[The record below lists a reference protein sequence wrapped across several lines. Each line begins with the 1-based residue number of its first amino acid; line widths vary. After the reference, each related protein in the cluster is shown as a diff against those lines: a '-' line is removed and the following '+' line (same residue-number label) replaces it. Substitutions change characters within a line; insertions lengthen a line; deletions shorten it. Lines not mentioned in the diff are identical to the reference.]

1 VKQVFQNVSTGSSNS
16 TSTPIRAVKSM
27 SLGKLAAI
35 LMVALLVS
43 PSLAVA
49 KEATGPTVFTDDPA
63 YEPGEEVEI
72 SGTAEPNSEVN
83 ITVSDGSDE
92 IFNDTVHTDGK
103 GEFSTEFTLPEEVAA
118 GVYTVVA
125 SVFEVTAEASFTV
138 VEMDLKELAEGLL
151 DQAEELKEDLN
162 ELLVLLEEEGV
173 EVSQEILD
181 DMNEGILAFE
191 EAEQLIE
198 QKEYGE
204 AAEKA
209 LEALAILGDVF
220 DDVQALVPEEEPP
233 EEEALLKD
241 EEPEDDVERGMGLYV
256 AIDMALRYVDKV
268 NETVDRLVEEG
279 YEFDEEYIRE
289 RFKEAEDALLAL
301 RAKLEAL
308 DSYASIA
315 EIAKDLAR
323 IREFLGETNGL
334 LHSTAVKK
342 HKLQMTER
350 FMEQVQNRVRV
361 LNDTILKLR
370 ERLEAEKTVM
380 VGNALGNVY
389 RKIERLRERLSTD
402 DVEELLDELENAV
415 DEIDENLDKLNGK
428 GTSTNLKSMNVVE
441 ARMNVLRKSAEK
453 LRRKGGDTSDVDEEL
468 EAATGLLERMMERL
482 REGDS
487 TEAQNILDEVKEKYE
502 ELRGNI
508 EPPILNQI
516 KEQFLD
522 QIQKRLQDYTGK
534 ISPKN
539 TP

>member
-1 VKQVFQNVSTGSSNS
+1 MKQVFQNVSAGSSNS
-16 TSTPIRAVKSM
+16 TSTPIRAMKSM
-27 SLGKLAAI
+27 SLGKLTAI

-49 KEATGPTVFTDDPA
+49 EEATGPTVFTDDPA

-138 VEMDLKELAEGLL
+138 VDMDLKELAEGLL

-162 ELLVLLEEEGV
+162 ELLELLEEEGV

-191 EAEQLIE
+191 ETEQLIE

-289 RFKEAEDALLAL
+289 RLKEAEDALLAL
-301 RAKLEAL
+301 MAKLEVL

-361 LNDTILKLR
+361 LNDTILKLH

-428 GTSTNLKSMNVVE
+428 GTSTNLKSMNIVE

-487 TEAQNILDEVKEKYE
+487 TEAQNILDEVMKKYE

-516 KEQFLD
+516 KEKFLD
-522 QIQKRLQDYTGK
+522 QIQNRLQNNNGK
-534 ISPKN
+534 NSRQN